1 MWYLTIAGTR
11 YGVTTDDA
19 QTLRSLGLV
28 TTGSYAA
35 RILSLTEQADPQDVI
50 DLLDVDDSP
59 LTDSERASSLIGTRP
74 AAASTYQAA

>member
-1 MWYLTIAGTR
+1 MWYLTIAAAR
-11 YGVTTDDA
+11 YGITTDDA

-35 RILSLTEQADPQDVI
+35 RILVLTETADPQDVI

-59 LTDSERASSLIGTRP
+59 LTPSERASATFGTRP